1 LTRAGRS
8 ASHGCNENGTA
19 LEAALGI
26 LRERMLDSRCDLR
39 DLPLDR
45 LADMAAAGGEI
56 RECYR
61 LLRKGGGNIVG
72 EVLRGHGAFF
82 QWEHYPPG
90 DVYDGETHSQYYYHA
105 HPGTCRFVE
114 HGHFHT
120 FLRPLGM
127 PDGVCPAGA
136 AAGEVACPA
145 TAGDNDAL
153 SHLVAI
159 SMDGDG
165 YPVRLFTT
173 NRWVTGETWYAAD
186 DVIRMLD
193 RFVID
198 LAYPSLPVNIWIT
211 AMVRLFR
218 PEIEALVRERDAAL
232 GARKTTR
239 NTAVYEDRAL
249 EVVSSLP
256 ISVDEQV
263 ERVAAAMAG
272 RGPHRP
278 GRPDVSGFPASAGA
292 P

>member
-1 LTRAGRS
+1 M
-8 ASHGCNENGTA
+8 H
-19 LEAALGI
+19 
-26 LRERMLDSRCDLR
+26 SRCDLR
-39 DLPLDR
+39 DLPADR
-45 LADMAAAGGEI
+45 LADMAAAGGQI

-105 HPGTCRFVE
+105 HPGTSRFVE

-127 PDGVCPAGA
+127 PDGVRPA
-136 AAGEVACPA
+136 AACAVAAETACPA
-145 TAGDNDAL
+145 VAGDNDAL

-173 NRWVTGETWYAAD
+173 NRWVTGETWYAAE

-218 PEIEALVRERDAAL
+218 PEIEALVRERDTAL
-232 GARKTTR
+232 GAQGTARDAG
-239 NTAVYEDRAL
+239 AVYEDRDL

-272 RGPHRP
+272 H
-278 GRPDVSGFPASAGA
+278 DLH
-292 P
+292 

>member
-1 LTRAGRS
+1 
-8 ASHGCNENGTA
+8 
-19 LEAALGI
+19 
-26 LRERMLDSRCDLR
+26 MR

-45 LADMAAAGGEI
+45 LADMAEAGAQI

-72 EVLRGHGAFF
+72 EVLRGNGAFC

-105 HPGTCRFVE
+105 HPGMRFVE

-120 FLRPLGM
+120 FLRPDGM
-127 PDGVCPAGA
+127 PAGVHPANVPA
-136 AAGEVACPA
+136 APGVADDEAP
-145 TAGDNDAL
+145 

-159 SMDGDG
+159 SMNQAG

-173 NRWVTGETWYAAD
+173 NRWVTGERWYSAN

-211 AMVRLFR
+211 AMLRLFR
-218 PEIEALVRERDAAL
+218 PEIETLILARDEALHASAA
-232 GARKTTR
+232 GGTDG
-239 NTAVYEDRAL
+239 VHEDRRI
-249 EVVSSLP
+249 EVVSSLA
-256 ISVDEQV
+256 ISVEEQV
-263 ERVAAAMAG
+263 ERVARTLDR
-272 RGPHRP
+272 RGGH
-278 GRPDVSGFPASAGA
+278 
-292 P
+292 

>member
-1 LTRAGRS
+1 LTGAGRS
-8 ASHGCNENGTA
+8 ASHGGNEKAAA
-19 LEAALGI
+19 LEAAPGTS
-26 LRERMLDSRCDLR
+26 RERVLHSRCDLR
-39 DLPLDR
+39 DLPADR
-45 LADMAAAGGEI
+45 LADMAAAGGQI

-72 EVLRGHGAFF
+72 EVLRGHGGFF

-105 HPGTCRFVE
+105 HPGTSRFVE

-127 PDGVCPAGA
+127 PDGVRPA
-136 AAGEVACPA
+136 AAGAVVAEAACPA
-145 TAGDNDAL
+145 VAGDNDAL

-173 NRWVTGETWYAAD
+173 NRWVTGETWYAAE

-218 PEIEALVRERDAAL
+218 PQIEALVRERDAAL
-232 GARKTTR
+232 AAQGTTR
-239 NTAVYEDRAL
+239 GAGAVYEDRDL

-272 RGPHRP
+272 H
-278 GRPDVSGFPASAGA
+278 DLH
-292 P
+292 